1 MITAMPSSA
10 DITSLRAEVGVS
22 ERSCMPCETAKSL
35 TKRNRLRLRSSE
47 SRGMNLRSSD
57 RTGLFRHSVSR
68 RSIARPRKFSFMPRK
83 YCSSMS
89 QKTELP
95 SPRGYLFFISDGM
108 KKVRSIYSP
117 DARSSRNRFDIRILR
132 MGDTL
137 LLSS

>member
-1 MITAMPSSA
+1 
-10 DITSLRAEVGVS
+10 
-22 ERSCMPCETAKSL
+22 
-35 TKRNRLRLRSSE
+35 
-47 SRGMNLRSSD
+47 MNLRSIE

-68 RSIARPRKFSFMPRK
+68 RSIASPRKFSFMPRK

-95 SPRGYLFFISDGM
+95 SPRGRDSVTYLFLISDGM

-132 MGDTL
+132 HGDIL